1 MVHDSK
7 SLKEEKNRCNYN
19 SEANLCPLEDESPGA
34 GLCPPLSGWSSG
46 CPQPSSP
53 MHHRPWSRARSLLAA
68 VMVRF
73 RVCPNLAGGP
83 ARTSRGDLTSVR
95 LSGRPHP
102 QPGPP
107 VSSSLSWVDSCSPTK
122 RTLDRTQPGD
132 TGLLVSHGCRSFFG
146 FCFGLHVFSPRGGS
160 FQTAAQRGGRRGVS
174 LCLLPGVDHH
184 WPSDWGRP
192 PD

>member
-1 MVHDSK
+1 
-7 SLKEEKNRCNYN
+7 
-19 SEANLCPLEDESPGA
+19 
-34 GLCPPLSGWSSG
+34 
-46 CPQPSSP
+46 

-132 TGLLVSHGCRSFFG
+132 TGLLVYHGCRSFFG
-146 FCFGLHVFSPRGGS
+146 FVSVSTFSPPEVAPSRLQLSVGGEEAS
-160 FQTAAQRGGRRGVS
+160 PSASSLGLTITGHLTGGGPLTRA
-174 LCLLPGVDHH
+174 
-184 WPSDWGRP
+184 
-192 PD
+192 